1 MPKES
6 ERPERAAEVGRM
18 SDITGKMRINEN
30 GKVVIETDRPQ
41 TLWGFPIVVSDAVP
55 EGSIIMGRFP
65 TWQEV
70 ALHGSF
76 EKAIEAQ
83 KREWAMI
90 KGLPSE

>member
-1 MPKES
+1 
-6 ERPERAAEVGRM
+6 M

-41 TLWGFPIVVSDAVP
+41 TLWGFPIVVSDAIP